1 MRIRPN
7 RTVLEGE
14 VLSLARC
21 ADGVGAEVTLRVE
34 ANLGAGSSD
43 DLTGAQPGDTLS
55 VFAAV
60 PEALCAGQRYR
71 LQASVLGG
79 PAGERIVIAQ
89 AQPLGPA

>member
-34 ANLGAGSSD
+34 ANLGN
-43 DLTGAQPGDTLS
+43 
-55 VFAAV
+55 
-60 PEALCAGQRYR
+60 
-71 LQASVLGG
+71 
-79 PAGERIVIAQ
+79 I
-89 AQPLGPA
+89 